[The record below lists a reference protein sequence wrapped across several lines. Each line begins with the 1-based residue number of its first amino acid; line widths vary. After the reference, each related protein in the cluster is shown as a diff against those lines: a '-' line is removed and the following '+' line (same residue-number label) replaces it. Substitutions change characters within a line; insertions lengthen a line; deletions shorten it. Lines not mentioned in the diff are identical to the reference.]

1 MMRCCLKWLFKH
13 SFVKKWSEV
22 HVFEIATPRR
32 QSQHKQ
38 NKSLVVKWYNVKTFP
53 CLGHYM
59 DTLSLLGCEFFY
71 SCDGGVSFIM
81 SLHSKQI
88 LCRMGFQYSFFT
100 NWQWQ
105 GFSVEK
111 SHHHIYFFFCFYFL
125 KVLIKRERI
134 LVNYIIN
141 DINIVMKDKSKLTI

>member
-1 MMRCCLKWLFKH
+1 MFKATIQTFICYNGLKFMLF
-13 SFVKKWSEV
+13 EV
-22 HVFEIATPRR
+22 ATPRR
-32 QSQHKQ
+32 QSQQ
-38 NKSLVVKWYNVKTFP
+38 ANAVVKGKN
-53 CLGHYM
+53 
-59 DTLSLLGCEFFY
+59 LSLSGSLREHLVRSF
-71 SCDGGVSFIM
+71 DGGVSFIM

-141 DINIVMKDKSKLTI
+141 DIDVVMNDESLIL